1 MVFPQFPFHLLKHL
15 LPELVAPHAPAPA
28 KDLECLFVHAT
39 DGNHNGHTTIAE
51 QFELL
56 QQHLPQ
62 PGRLLVSDRGTFS
75 ARHLARAH
83 RDWPPFLPAPR
94 FQGGLTV
101 ADLAL
106 AGSSEAHVEILRAWA
121 GDVWA
126 GWADRQETV
135 RALTAARLDGAT
147 AR

>member
-1 MVFPQFPFHLLKHL
+1 MYGEVAGYELQHVALL
-15 LPELVAPHAPAPA
+15 
-28 KDLECLFVHAT
+28 
-39 DGNHNGHTTIAE
+39 
-51 QFELL
+51 
-56 QQHLPQ
+56 
-62 PGRLLVSDRGTFS
+62 GRWHQLLVDTYAAQHVGERTPRIGPAFALIGLQLALERGWDGPVVRD
-75 ARHLARAH
+75 AHQALARAH